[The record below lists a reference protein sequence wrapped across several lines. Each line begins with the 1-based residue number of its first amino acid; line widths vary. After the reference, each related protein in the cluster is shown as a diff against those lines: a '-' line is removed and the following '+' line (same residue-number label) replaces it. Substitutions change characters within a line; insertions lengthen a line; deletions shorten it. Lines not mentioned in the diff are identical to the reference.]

1 MAKAVIYSDEDV
13 LAAQQA
19 LRSKT
24 ARKVGKTRSQVAEFL
39 ADDIRK
45 AIEQGY
51 NLKDIKNILA
61 EAGISVSV
69 AKMQSHLK
77 TNRADTS
84 ALEQQILRSV
94 YEKLSESLATDK
106 YEPVLRICGSK
117 RIEQW
122 YCHCNIAYSRETCD
136 KYCAF
141 VVIFFLH
148 HKERDSMRGRC
159 TSSSGGTLSY
169 ICDRLQCRRATDR

>member
-1 MAKAVIYSDEDV
+1 MAKAIIYSDEDV

-51 NLKDIKNILA
+51 SLKDIKNILA

-69 AKMQSHLK
+69 AKMQ
-77 TNRADTS
+77 AI
-84 ALEQQILRSV
+84 LEKQ
-94 YEKLSESLATDK
+94 
-106 YEPVLRICGSK
+106 EPEAK
-117 RIEQW
+117 
-122 YCHCNIAYSRETCD
+122 
-136 KYCAF
+136 
-141 VVIFFLH
+141 
-148 HKERDSMRGRC
+148 
-159 TSSSGGTLSY
+159 TLSTGLLNKETPGNAGAP
-169 ICDRLQCRRATDR
+169 ILKNE

>member
-84 ALEQQILRSV
+84 
-94 YEKLSESLATDK
+94 D
-106 YEPVLRICGSK
+106 
-117 RIEQW
+117 
-122 YCHCNIAYSRETCD
+122 
-136 KYCAF
+136 
-141 VVIFFLH
+141 VIH
-148 HKERDSMRGRC
+148 
-159 TSSSGGTLSY
+159 
-169 ICDRLQCRRATDR
+169 

>member
-51 NLKDIKNILA
+51 SLKDIKNILA

-69 AKMQSHLK
+69 AKMQ
-77 TNRADTS
+77 AI
-84 ALEQQILRSV
+84 LEGKSQASQD
-94 YEKLSESLATDK
+94 ESD
-106 YEPVLRICGSK
+106 VLTKRNTPDNTGAPISK
-117 RIEQW
+117 
-122 YCHCNIAYSRETCD
+122 N
-136 KYCAF
+136 
-141 VVIFFLH
+141 
-148 HKERDSMRGRC
+148 
-159 TSSSGGTLSY
+159 
-169 ICDRLQCRRATDR
+169 

>member
-13 LAAQQA
+13 LAAQQV

-51 NLKDIKNILA
+51 SLKDIKNILA

-69 AKMQSHLK
+69 AKMQ
-77 TNRADTS
+77 AI
-84 ALEQQILRSV
+84 LEGKSQASQD
-94 YEKLSESLATDK
+94 ESD
-106 YEPVLRICGSK
+106 VLTKRNTPDNTGAPISK
-117 RIEQW
+117 
-122 YCHCNIAYSRETCD
+122 N
-136 KYCAF
+136 
-141 VVIFFLH
+141 
-148 HKERDSMRGRC
+148 
-159 TSSSGGTLSY
+159 
-169 ICDRLQCRRATDR
+169 

>member
-13 LAAQQA
+13 LAAQQV

-51 NLKDIKNILA
+51 SLKDIKNILA

-69 AKMQSHLK
+69 AKMQAIQEGKSQ
-77 TNRADTS
+77 ASQD
-84 ALEQQILRSV
+84 
-94 YEKLSESLATDK
+94 ESD
-106 YEPVLRICGSK
+106 VLTKRNTPDNTGAPISK
-117 RIEQW
+117 
-122 YCHCNIAYSRETCD
+122 N
-136 KYCAF
+136 
-141 VVIFFLH
+141 
-148 HKERDSMRGRC
+148 
-159 TSSSGGTLSY
+159 
-169 ICDRLQCRRATDR
+169 